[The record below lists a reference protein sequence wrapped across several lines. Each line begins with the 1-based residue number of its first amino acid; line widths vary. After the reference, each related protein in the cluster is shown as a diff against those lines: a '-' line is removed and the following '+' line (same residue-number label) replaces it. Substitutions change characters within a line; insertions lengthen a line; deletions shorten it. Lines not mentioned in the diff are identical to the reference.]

1 MSNASKG
8 NTKQVFTPEQRLA
21 LGRVYGFLIEL
32 GRQRLNRLKVAGT
45 TTLGTE
51 GTSSENTTE
60 KPDQMK

>member
-32 GRQRLNRLKVAGT
+32 GRQRLNRLKAAGT
-45 TTLGTE
+45 STLDTE
-51 GTSSENTTE
+51 GSSENTTK
-60 KPDQMK
+60 KPD